1 MTAYERILLLFH
13 IIRKFV
19 LDVSRIPHH
28 PTIPQRYSAKF
39 IQTFLSLYIRT
50 HDLSQK
56 YIRCINRYI

>member
-1 MTAYERILLLFH
+1 MTAFERILLLFH

-39 IQTFLSLYIRT
+39 VQTFLSICIHA

-56 YIRCINRYI
+56 YRRCTNRYI